1 MLKAW
6 GLTWGGWLDNR
17 RGEWWL
23 LAQLVLIAAHL
34 APPWPQSTPLEGSG
48 WLQARVLIGAI
59 MLAVGLMLALQSFLD
74 LGDSLSPLPAV
85 RDEHRLI
92 VSGAYQRCRHPL
104 YQALL
109 CCSVGV
115 GLARGSWLHL
125 ALLIALGAVL
135 GGKARFEERDLRRR
149 YPDYA
154 DYAATTPA
162 IVPRLPW
169 LDWVSC

>member
-1 MLKAW
+1 M
-6 GLTWGGWLDNR
+6 
-17 RGEWWL
+17 
-23 LAQLVLIAAHL
+23 
-34 APPWPQSTPLEGSG
+34 
-48 WLQARVLIGAI
+48 
-59 MLAVGLMLALQSFLD
+59 
-74 LGDSLSPLPAV
+74 
-85 RDEHRLI
+85 
-92 VSGAYQRCRHPL
+92 SGAYQRCRHPL